1 MKRLQFH
8 INRLPWRK
16 YRGIPEHFVLQ
27 KELLRGIAKGM
38 PETIFDIGAH
48 TGETVQYYRRLFPK
62 SRIFAFEPNPE
73 LYQFCQQR
81 FQEDKKVSIHQFAVG
96 AENKQETMFINNDS
110 ATSSLKKS
118 VEEAEK
124 NWGRAVYQTVKT
136 ENVKVVTLDRFCGS
150 IGVDVIHICKVDVQ
164 GHEMEVLRG
173 AQGLLAQS
181 QISLLQLEWINL
193 PTYEKQ
199 TDLGQMIALMLE
211 NKYELNSIYNLETLS
226 DGKLA
231 QADLLFA
238 SKAAVGTN

>member
-1 MKRLQFH
+1 MKRFQFH

-16 YRGIPEHFVLQ
+16 YRGIPEHFILQ
-27 KELLRGIAKGM
+27 KELLRGRAKGI

-48 TGETVQYYRRLFPK
+48 MGETVQYYRRLFPR

-73 LYQFCQQR
+73 LYRFCQQR
-81 FQEDKKVSIHQFAVG
+81 FQEDKKVSIYRLAVA
-96 AENKQETMFINNDS
+96 AENKQETMFINKDS

-118 VEEAEK
+118 VDEAEK
-124 NWGRAVYQTVKT
+124 NWGRAVCQIVKT

-164 GHEMEVLRG
+164 GHEIEVLRG

-211 NKYELNSIYNLETLS
+211 NKYKLNSIYNLEHLS

-238 SKAAVGTN
+238 LKAKVGNN